1 MPAVLPPERWLVFCG
16 ENVEKVPEKE
26 GVYVLYDEQKEIFQ
40 ISGVENIRRELH
52 EELEKGGVD
61 RFFSYEEDEMYTG
74 RERQLIQQ
82 YMKKHGKMPPGND
95 DLDDLF

>member
-52 EELEKGGVD
+52 EELEKGGAD